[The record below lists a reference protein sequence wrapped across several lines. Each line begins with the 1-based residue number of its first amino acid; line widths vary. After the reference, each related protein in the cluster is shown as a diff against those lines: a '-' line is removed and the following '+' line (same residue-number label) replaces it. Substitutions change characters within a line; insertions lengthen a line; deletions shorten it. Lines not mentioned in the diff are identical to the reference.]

1 MRSLHAFYM
10 KFQEVNMLK
19 MFTLLCCIA
28 AIAISGLLLFWM
40 KRKTTIES
48 TRVQYLNGY
57 IICGVSRY
65 LRSGIIYIA
74 AAVAVFFLLLLLAAG
89 QITAGMYLVGALIGM
104 ADGLLV
110 SSAVI
115 VGNTRIASAA
125 VHGDAEKAEKMSYY
139 TAVIAGTGAVGI
151 SVLGLLLTYWSMNFT
166 LFTEGL
172 PGLLLGVSTVAFL
185 GRSGGELFAKMYDV
199 VDSLIAGAAAAML
212 LAESAVT
219 DAGVNATFSAGDAAV
234 IAFALIASGVLVA
247 LLSVPVIRSRVH
259 TYGHSMDQVL
269 IVASVVTAAAALF
282 LSWYRL
288 DNLTYAGA
296 VISGIAAGLVGE
308 LATRIYTD
316 STDHKMREMVRE
328 GGRRAAMLERL
339 SQGMAA
345 SILPVICQALGI
357 GMAYYF
363 AGNYGI
369 GLGAVGIVSVSAVQL
384 TLQGLVMLTQTSSS
398 VIDAVATEGEAEK
411 VRQPLQ
417 AFKESLSRSRNGI
430 SSGAAC
436 MTAVALLISMAGSMN
451 LGQVSL
457 LNPMV
462 VCGSLIG
469 IMFPFAFTSR
479 SMTISGSALHDMAAD
494 LKNRIGINGSS
505 EIGKEQKAEI
515 RNKVRHSAASTMK
528 GLYLSGIITVLVP
541 ILIAII
547 VGSEMLA
554 GLLIGAIVSGVLLG
568 AIMFNAGSLFRNIS
582 DSSIYIVI
590 KLMVIVS
597 ITLGPVLQTLK

>member
-1 MRSLHAFYM
+1 MRSLHAFNM

-28 AIAISGLLLFWM
+28 AIAVSGLLLFWL
-40 KRKTTIES
+40 KKKTPIES

-65 LRSGIIYIA
+65 LRSGILYTA
-74 AAVAVFFLLLLLAAG
+74 AAVVVFFLLLLLLAG
-89 QITAGMYLVGALIGM
+89 QITAGMYLVGAAVGI
-104 ADGLLV
+104 ADGALV
-110 SSAVI
+110 SFAVI

-125 VHGDAEKAEKMSYY
+125 VHGDAERAEKISFY
-139 TAVIAGTGAVGI
+139 TAVIAGVGAVGI

-185 GRSGGELFAKMYDV
+185 GRAGGELFAKMYDV

-212 LAESAVT
+212 LAQSAVT
-219 DAGVNATFSAGDAAV
+219 DAGVNATFSVGKAAIIPFV
-234 IAFALIASGVLVA
+234 IIASGILVSLIA
-247 LLSVPVIRSRVH
+247 FPIVQGRIH
-259 TYGHSMDQVL
+259 TYGHSLDQAL
-269 IVASVVTAAAALF
+269 IAASVVAAAVSIF
-282 LSWYRL
+282 FSWKEL
-288 DNLTYAGA
+288 DNLTYSGA
-296 VISGIAAGLVGE
+296 VISGIAAGLIGE

-339 SQGMAA
+339 SQGMSA
-345 SILPVICQALGI
+345 SILPVLCLAFGI

-384 TLQGLVMLTQTSSS
+384 VLQGLVLLTQTSGA
-398 VIDAVATEGEAEK
+398 VIETAATEEEADAVRE
-411 VRQPLQ
+411 PLSE
-417 AFKESLSRSRNGI
+417 FRESLSRSRNGI

-436 MTAVALLISMAGSMN
+436 MTAVALLISLSGTMN
-451 LGQVSL
+451 LSQVSL

-462 VCGSLIG
+462 VCGCLIG
-469 IMFPFAFTSR
+469 VMFPFAFTSR
-479 SMTISGSALHDMAAD
+479 SMTFSGSALHDMAGD
-494 LKNRIGINGSS
+494 LKGRLGDRVSS
-505 EIGKEQKAEI
+505 KIEKEDQKEI
-515 RNKVRHSAASTMK
+515 RGRVKKTAAGSMK

-541 ILIAII
+541 ILIALVI
-547 VGSEMLA
+547 GPEMLA

-568 AIMFNAGSLFRNIS
+568 AIMVNAGSLFRNIS

-597 ITLGPVLQTLK
+597 LALGPVFLTLQ